1 MSSKLRVMETLET
14 GSGDTDLNVISYISK
29 HLQIMFSNLLMTGLV
44 MVAILTRTGRA
55 IPGTGVTGL
64 YVIIHGK

>member
-1 MSSKLRVMETLET
+1 METLET
-14 GSGDTDLNVISYISK
+14 GSGDTDLDVFSALSK

-55 IPGTGVTGL
+55 IPGAGVTGL
-64 YVIIHGK
+64 YIIIHGK

>member
-1 MSSKLRVMETLET
+1 METLET
-14 GSGDTDLNVISYISK
+14 GSGDTDLDVFSALRK
-29 HLQIMFSNLLMTGLV
+29 HVQIMFSNLLMTGLV

-64 YVIIHGK
+64 YIIIHGK